1 MPVCIPQINRMVGR
15 FVNMVKRD
23 SIAYSMTCV
32 TDMMEPAPRMPAPS
46 GLSLWPSHPGQRTP
60 GILQVDRPLLCDEPP
75 ARVGSWPPLRSAR
88 LRDERESVVVV
99 LPTGSR

>member
-32 TDMMEPAPRMPAPS
+32 TGMMEPAPRMPAPS
-46 GLSLWPSHPGQRTP
+46 GLSAWRDHPP
-60 GILQVDRPLLCDEPP
+60 GILRVGRPFLCDEPP

-99 LPTGSR
+99 LPTGSG